1 MRHLLH
7 RLAAGDDGLIYH
19 LITIYGRVT
28 LFAGWPQRNV
38 QVILRRHPCAGDVIF
53 GFDVDSCQFAYDGD
67 RVLATPSA
75 LRAYRS
81 VRSCAYVRC
90 GHVH

>member
-1 MRHLLH
+1 MQ
-7 RLAAGDDGLIYH
+7 I
-19 LITIYGRVT
+19 
-28 LFAGWPQRNV
+28 
-38 QVILRRHPCAGDVIF
+38 ILRRHPCVGDVIF

-81 VRSCAYVRC
+81 VRTCMRAPLMGKYVSTHADLITLAGASTA
-90 GHVH
+90 GHQHG